1 MLTLT
6 AFCGRKGVRAGAS
19 ERTYV
24 GHKCKRK
31 STVLMERILLVIS
44 TYENVDTF
52 FFGDVLDEL
61 LKNI

>member
-1 MLTLT
+1 MLTLKV
-6 AFCGRKGVRAGAS
+6 FCGRKGVRAGAS

-24 GHKCKRK
+24 GHECKRK
-31 STVLMERILLVIS
+31 STGLMERILVIS

-61 LKNI
+61 LTNI